1 MREIHSPKGTMRYI
15 SAQIFSSLSVSVP
28 VHRSR
33 RTDLFVCSYLF
44 FQLLPYVRCCLSY
57 FPVPLDKGRFR
68 RIRYFFS
75 NYAIIPP
82 DTSGY
87 FAEWFLF
94 PISGFGSLFSREFQD
109 HQGSGRSNKY
119 NGHGPFDICH
129 KLQRAHFYN

>member
-75 NYAIIPP
+75 NYVIISP
-82 DTSGY
+82 DGSGY

-94 PISGFGSLFSREFQD
+94 PISELRSFPQELQD
-109 HQGSGRSNKY
+109 HQGFEHSNRY
-119 NGHGPFDICH
+119 NGHGLFDILR
-129 KLQRAHFYN
+129 KLHRAHFDN